1 MTDDERKL
9 LIKHLWLSLGFDH
22 CANERD
28 MDAFIAA
35 IRADERARCEAE
47 LNKSAQ
53 SVPDAP
59 DGHIVLDQLND
70 ILYGTLDSRSYGP
83 MQTGDNNGLAR
94 DLCHEYIKDAMQD
107 RETRRYAKKWVV
119 RPFKLL
125 AAAPKPPGE
134 E

>member
-1 MTDDERKL
+1 MGIHGDD
-9 LIKHLWLSLGFDH
+9 
-22 CANERD
+22 
-28 MDAFIAA
+28 
-35 IRADERARCEAE
+35 
-47 LNKSAQ
+47 AQ
-53 SVPDAP
+53 SYKTSANYKVIVMQWNSVLSEQQSFLSRFLLSMFAYNRIVPDAP